1 MIAKTKF
8 EENINK
14 MFFHEKERILPNIDI
29 LKDNLQKIGV
39 NIPQQYIDI
48 IEIMIQQS
56 KYGIDFN
63 YKNVL
68 LGIQNYKMKNPERS
82 KDIDILE
89 IEAIM
94 NEYDKEEVTYE
105 RGRCIATKILSAGI
119 FAGIRDRQNDVVK
132 NAQNQIVKK

>member
-1 MIAKTKF
+1 
-8 EENINK
+8 
-14 MFFHEKERILPNIDI
+14 
-29 LKDNLQKIGV
+29 
-39 NIPQQYIDI
+39 
-48 IEIMIQQS
+48 
-56 KYGIDFN
+56 
-63 YKNVL
+63 
-68 LGIQNYKMKNPERS
+68 MKNPERS

-132 NAQNQIVKK
+132 NAQNQIVKKETERKRK